1 MKKQQTQLYI
11 LPVLAVL
18 AVILGACS
26 PGSRQPCPES
36 GEEIPDPGPG
46 EEYVALTLKND
57 SCMSVCVLLVSPNH
71 CEYMGGENWVKDHP
85 LRSGESVTKDI
96 PPGKYA
102 VWVELCTE
110 EFRADEHLNVRSDYT
125 HSIIDDLGKGG
136 KPPCGTSLTI
146 VNNSAIPICNLRIGS
161 GESVYVGWNW
171 VGSEHIQPG
180 NSLTVALRPDTY
192 FIRAEACDATWLRSE
207 VDVEVFGHQ
216 TWTVP

>member
-1 MKKQQTQLYI
+1 MKKHNSHLYT
-11 LPVLAVL
+11 LLGLAVL

-102 VWVELCTE
+102 VWSELCTE
-110 EFRADEHLNVRSDYT
+110 EYIAEDNLKVRSETIHPITDNKPG
-125 HSIIDDLGKGG
+125 SS
-136 KPPCGTSLTI
+136 PPCGTSLTI